1 MYIYIDESGNFG
13 WPLKASSDPYMLF
26 SLLVI
31 EDQKSKQAIAQ
42 AVSMA
47 IADLRKHHPSCKSDP
62 NKRIEELKGSGELR
76 DRPDVRLRFF
86 KRIVKKANFHIY
98 TVILDKRLID
108 QQLPS
113 NYMERYSMLLL
124 NILYA
129 IPIPKNQKWVTMVV
143 DSQAKA
149 EPTQPLKVRYPSK
162 AKRLCQKRARVQD
175 RNRRNQYTQMI
186 TSVFKRFLKPRGT
199 HLKVWHIRSHDDRCL
214 QAVDVIGHFTYQRLR
229 LDEERKRLFQR
240 LSPRERS
247 RELLTKNKQWQKIK
261 RERDIWFE
269 TYNVLR
275 PKIVFIRRPNR
286 LHRQMIDKLARYSRM
301 FRITKKRDNREA
313 RNPTLRNI

>member
-13 WPLKASSDPYMLF
+13 WPLKADSDPYMLF

-42 AVSMA
+42 AVSRA
-47 IADLRKHHPSCKSDP
+47 IADLRKHHPSCKSDS

-86 KRIVKKANFHIY
+86 KRVVKKANFQVY
-98 TVILDKRLID
+98 GVILDKRLID
-108 QQLPS
+108 QPLPS

-162 AKRLCQKRARVQD
+162 AKRLRQKRARAQD
-175 RNRRNQYTQMI
+175 INRRNQYNQMI
-186 TSVFKRFLKPRGT
+186 TTVFKNVLKKKGT
-199 HLKVWHIRSHDDRCL
+199 HLHVWHVRSHDDRCL
-214 QAVDVIGHFTYQRLR
+214 QAVDVIGHFMYQGLRLR
-229 LDEERKRLFQR
+229 EEREALFQR
-240 LSPRERS
+240 LLHRERS
-247 RELLTKNKQWQKIK
+247 REQLEKNKRWQKIK
-261 RERDIWFE
+261 RERDAWFE
-269 TYNVLR
+269 AREVLKPR
-275 PKIVFIRRPNR
+275 IKFERRPTH
-286 LHRQMIDKLARYSRM
+286 LVRQSVSKLAKLSRQY
-301 FRITKKRDNREA
+301 RQAKLQGQ
-313 RNPTLRNI
+313 P